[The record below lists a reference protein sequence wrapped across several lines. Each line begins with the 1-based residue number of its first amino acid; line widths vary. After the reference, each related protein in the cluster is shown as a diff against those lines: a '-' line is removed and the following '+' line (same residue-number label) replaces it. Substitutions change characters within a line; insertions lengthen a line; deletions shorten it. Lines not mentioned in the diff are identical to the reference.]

1 MAVGQRDDAFE
12 LRILSGL
19 HKGARAVLSEGD
31 TVVIGSDASCD
42 FILRD
47 SAVPARLLQLQQ
59 RGGAWMLQWL
69 TASGQAESP
78 QQILIPKDKAV
89 SLAAQNGGS
98 DSETPVLA
106 VQPVHMPWPKVVP
119 ALISRIFQNEAAP
132 AADGGD
138 FPTEAILQGA
148 ASKDANRAAVGTA
161 PDSQSLPHHPL
172 ERADSAASA
181 AAYPPD
187 PLAGSWLKNTGPLT
201 VISLLF
207 LIAMVLVI
215 YLTLGWFQQN
225 LGVPTAIDS
234 AALPAL
240 TTGRVPDDV
249 SLLGLDKSRAAI
261 TAIASQLK
269 LLPRIRI
276 DSADLGQSGLL
287 VHAGPLTDDETEA
300 LAAAL
305 SQLSPRPGL
314 RVVSEFSLREAV
326 QEAMARQNTAHSTV
340 LTATPLALG
349 RFQIQGRLP
358 ENADRDAVLAA
369 LRTEFAGLV
378 VFESA
383 LQTSADRAALMLA
396 ELQKTGIASVQGQWQ
411 TGKLLLQVQTSKAN
425 LPLWEASLSRIATR
439 YALPFTATLSWAAD
453 ASHLASNTKAVGSQ
467 NPRLQPGLPF
477 ALQSIIGGPT
487 PYVVTA
493 DGGKLLPGGSY
504 QGWKLMDISPERALF
519 VAAQGAKRVEVRR

>member
-148 ASKDANRAAVGTA
+148 ASKDAHRAAVGTA

-181 AAYPPD
+181 AAYPA